1 MKIARVTGCLFILL
15 LSLLAFAFTTSAP
28 RAHAASGT
36 TFVVKFN
43 GRAAVANFGGLSSDG
58 CIDTIIEVHGFQPIQ
73 DKQPSNAFVFI
84 SKFDTCT
91 NTSLLDASGSTD
103 TATFQI
109 DERLI
114 SASLSATV
122 PLTDNQ
128 TGNPLFNVTVNM
140 VWTTPPDSV
149 IQHQIQTLHFHTK
162 AFTINSHFNAVFRDA
177 TASGTVSDGTT
188 NFTPSP
194 SVFGF
199 LAAQAM
205 VTVIITH
212 P

>member
-1 MKIARVTGCLFILL
+1 MKIIRVTCCLFLLL
-15 LSLLAFAFTTSAP
+15 LSLVAFTFTTSAL

-36 TFVVKFN
+36 TFVSKIH
-43 GRAAVANFGGLSSDG
+43 GLAAVANFGGSDG
-58 CIDTIIEVHGFQPIQ
+58 CIDTIIEVHGFQPTQ
-73 DKQPSNAFVFI
+73 NKQPSNAFVFI

-91 NTSLLDASGSTD
+91 NTSLLDASGSTN

-109 DERLI
+109 DKKLI
-114 SASLSATV
+114 SASLSAIV

-149 IQHQIQTLHFHTK
+149 IQHQNSTSHFHTK
-162 AFTINSHFNAVFRDA
+162 AFTVNSHFNADFRDA
-177 TASGTVSDGTT
+177 TASGTLSDGTT

-194 SVFGF
+194 SFFALV
-199 LAAQAM
+199 QAEGM
-205 VTVIITH
+205 TTVIITH

>member
-1 MKIARVTGCLFILL
+1 MKITRVTCCLFLL
-15 LSLLAFAFTTSAP
+15 LVSLVAVAFTTSAP

-36 TFVVKFN
+36 TFVTRIH
-43 GRAAVANFGGLSSDG
+43 GLAAVSNFGGLSSDG
-58 CIDTIIEVHGFQPIQ
+58 CIDTVIEVHGFQPTQ
-73 DKQPSNAFVFI
+73 NKQPSNAFVFI

-109 DERLI
+109 DKTLI

-122 PLTDNQ
+122 PLIDNQ
-128 TGNPLFNVTVNM
+128 TSDPLFNVAVNM

-149 IQHQIQTLHFHTK
+149 IQHQNSTEHFHTK
-162 AFTINSHFNAVFRDA
+162 AFMVNSHMNADVRYA
-177 TASGTVSDGTT
+177 TASGTVSYGTT

-194 SVFGF
+194 SFFALVQKLGI
-199 LAAQAM
+199 
-205 VTVIITH
+205 TGVIITH

>member
-1 MKIARVTGCLFILL
+1 MMRVALSTALWLKAFTHRCGRGSSIDCFWLVMYDESRTKYVRSFLMKIARVTCCLFILL
-15 LSLLAFAFTTSAP
+15 LSLVAFAFTTSAP

-36 TFVVKFN
+36 TFVDKFH

-73 DKQPSNAFVFI
+73 NKQPSNAFVFI

-103 TATFQI
+103 TAIFQI

-149 IQHQIQTLHFHTK
+149 IQHQ
-162 AFTINSHFNAVFRDA
+162 N
-177 TASGTVSDGTT
+177 
-188 NFTPSP
+188 
-194 SVFGF
+194 
-199 LAAQAM
+199 
-205 VTVIITH
+205 
-212 P
+212 